1 MKGTLKHELVIIGH
15 GRMGGS
21 MLGMAEWSG
30 LGYV

>member
-1 MKGTLKHELVIIGH
+1 MPLGMIGH